1 MPLLFSQVFLT
12 NNLGIHRDREICA
25 SITRWMDLWER
36 GLHTVLVGDAEAEGA
51 AKEGRAS
58 RGVEEEDVALARNYH
73 DTVLSGK
80 LSQAVHWATVRE
92 GGGCLLPDEQCT
104 KTGRPV
110 TEVL

>member
-36 GLHTVLVGDAEAEGA
+36 GLHTVLVGDTEAEGA
-51 AKEGRAS
+51 VREGRSAS
-58 RGVEEEDVALARNYH
+58 RGEEEDEVVAQSYH
-73 DTVLSGK
+73 GTVFSVK
-80 LSQAVHWATVRE
+80 LRQAVCQVTDRE